1 MGGTPIDG
9 GEPQWVGEDPN
20 GWGGTPM
27 DGESHRVWGGPN
39 GKDGRTQWMGTPW
52 MDGGGGGGET
62 RKGWEPPLGESPHGM
77 DSAQRRPH
85 RWGDLWR
92 EWRPNER
99 GRPNAGESH
108 GMVEEG
114 GGGRDGTPP
123 WMGSPQRRG
132 SPTDERPRR
141 EGRPMDGTAP
151 KWKRE
156 PHRRPTGG
164 EGSSM
169 GRDGRPQRMRDPG
182 RAEEPLM
189 MEQERPTDGQ
199 WADPWMGAL
208 LSDPQ
213 VLPPHLPTHPIPW
226 AYTQGLTAPTPRTRP
241 RLRVPS
247 HPAPHTP
254 HVRPQLYTHGTTNA
268 PTQTQ
273 ILTGRAIKSP

>member
-1 MGGTPIDG
+1 MGWTAPNRDPIDG
-9 GEPQWVGEDPN
+9 E
-20 GWGGTPM
+20 TS
-27 DGESHRVWGGPN
+27 GESGDPMKGGDPMQGSPMEWWG
-39 GKDGRTQWMGTPW
+39 
-52 MDGGGGGGET
+52 
-62 RKGWEPPLGESPHGM
+62 
-77 DSAQRRPH
+77 
-85 RWGDLWR
+85 
-92 EWRPNER
+92 R
-99 GRPNAGESH
+99 G
-108 GMVEEG
+108 EG

>member
-1 MGGTPIDG
+1 MGG
-9 GEPQWVGEDPN
+9 DPN
-20 GWGGTPM
+20 GWGKPQ
-27 DGESHRVWGGPN
+27 SV
-39 GKDGRTQWMGTPW
+39 GRTQWKGWENPMEGNP
-52 MDGGGGGGET
+52 MDGWGGRGGET

-108 GMVEEG
+108 GMVGEG

-213 VLPPHLPTHPIPW
+213 VLPPHLPTPP
-226 AYTQGLTAPTPRTRP
+226 TQSLGPTPRVSQP
-241 RLRVPS
+241 P
-247 HPAPHTP
+247 HPGQGLGSVSPHTLPHTP
-254 HVRPQLYTHGTTNA
+254 HTSGPSCTPTVQQTH
-268 PTQTQ
+268 QRR
-273 ILTGRAIKSP
+273 LKS